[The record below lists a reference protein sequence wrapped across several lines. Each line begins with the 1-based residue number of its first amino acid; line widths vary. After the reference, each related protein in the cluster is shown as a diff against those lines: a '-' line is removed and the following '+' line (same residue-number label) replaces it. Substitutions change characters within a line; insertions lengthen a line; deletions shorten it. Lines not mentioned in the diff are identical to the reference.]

1 MVIRFEQVQRQ
12 TQKLILSPQMQQAI
26 KLLLLPLPLLQQTI
40 RQEMAQNPVLEEE
53 LLQEEEQEETQ
64 ETEPQQ
70 ESEGEEDSTRD
81 EAGEL
86 NFEEEFNRLLKID
99 DEWKEYFRQSGGYR
113 KYSVEDEEKRRFLES
128 SVVKPETLQEN
139 LLNQLGLALLED
151 EQKRICE
158 AIVGNIDDN
167 GYLRGTIED
176 IAQHLGVAVDE
187 VARMLELIQTLS
199 PVGVGARDLRE
210 CLLIQLRRLAKEDSL
225 AYMIVEHHLD
235 ELGARKYRQ
244 IAKALRVS
252 PIEVQ
257 KAAEL
262 IETLDPKPGRIF
274 SSELAQYITPDVF
287 VEKDADGYNVILNDD
302 RIPHLRISNLYKQM
316 ALNPD
321 ADKETKT
328 YIREKIK
335 GGQWLLRNIRQR
347 QQTIYNIASEIVK
360 KQREFFDDGIPRLTP
375 LTLQQV
381 ADSLGI
387 HESTVSRAIAG
398 KYIQTPHGLFD
409 MKYFFT
415 AGIASGG
422 GGSIAITNV
431 KSMIQQMIS
440 QEDSRSPLR
449 DQQVI
454 EKLKEK
460 GLTLARRTVT
470 KYRKELRIPSSNQR
484 RKF

>member
-1 MVIRFEQVQRQ
+1 MAIRFEQVQRQ

-53 LLQEEEQEETQ
+53 LSQEEAQEEGQ
-64 ETEPQQ
+64 EPEAQH
-70 ESEGEEDSTRD
+70 EAEGEEDSRRD

-99 DEWKEYFRQSGGYR
+99 DEWKEYFRQSGSYR
-113 KYSVEDEEKRRFLES
+113 KYSEEDEEKRRFLES

-139 LLNQLGLALLED
+139 LLSQLGLALLD
-151 EQKRICE
+151 DGQKRICE

-176 IAQHLGVAVDE
+176 IAQQLGVAADE
-187 VARMLELIQTLS
+187 VVRMLALIQTLS

-210 CLLIQLRRLAKEDSL
+210 CLLIQLRRLAKQHTIE
-225 AYMIVEHHLD
+225 YRIVERHLD
-235 ELGARKYRQ
+235 ELGGRKYRQ
-244 IAKALRVS
+244 IAKALGVS
-252 PIEVQ
+252 PVRVQ

-274 SSELAQYITPDVF
+274 SAEQAQYITPDVF
-287 VEKDADGYNVILNDD
+287 VEKDASDYNVILNDD
-302 RIPHLRISNLYKQM
+302 RIPHLRISNLYRQM
-316 ALNPD
+316 TLNPD
-321 ADKETKT
+321 ADRDTKT

-335 GGQWLLRNIRQR
+335 GGQWLLRNIKQR

-360 KQREFFDDGIPRLTP
+360 KQQEFFDEGITHLTP

-381 ADSLGI
+381 ADSLNI
-387 HESTVSRAIAG
+387 HESTVSRAIAN

-415 AGIASGG
+415 AGIASEG
-422 GGSIAITNV
+422 GGSIAIPNV
-431 KSMIQQMIS
+431 KSMIQQMIGR
-440 QEDSRSPLR
+440 EDPRSPLS

-454 EKLKEK
+454 DMLKVK
-460 GLTLARRTVT
+460 GITLARRTVT
-470 KYRKELRIPSSNQR
+470 KYRKELGILSSNQR
-484 RKF
+484 RKY

>member
-1 MVIRFEQVQRQ
+1 MAIRFEQVQRQ
-12 TQKLILSPQMQQAI
+12 TQKLILSPQMQQAF

-53 LLQEEEQEETQ
+53 LLQEDAPEEEQESETQ
-64 ETEPQQ
+64 Q
-70 ESEGEEDSTRD
+70 EAEGDKTD
-81 EAGEL
+81 EL

-99 DEWKEYFRQSGGYR
+99 DEWKEYFRQSGSYR
-113 KYSVEDEEKRRFLES
+113 KYSEEDEEKRRFLES

-139 LLNQLGLALLED
+139 LLRQLGLALLDD

-158 AIVGNIDDN
+158 ALVGNIDDN

-176 IAQHLGVAVDE
+176 IAQQLGAAADE
-187 VARMLELIQTLS
+187 VARMLALIQTLS

-210 CLLIQLRRLAKEDSL
+210 CLLIQLRRLAKQHTLE
-225 AYMIVEHHLD
+225 YRIVELHLD
-235 ELGARKYRQ
+235 KLGGRKYRQ
-244 IAKALRVS
+244 IAKALKVS
-252 PIEVQ
+252 PGQVQ
-257 KAAEL
+257 RAAEL

-274 SSELAQYITPDVF
+274 STEQAQYITPDVF
-287 VEKDADGYNVILNDD
+287 VEKDSEGYNVILNDD
-302 RIPHLRISNLYKQM
+302 RIPHLRISNIYRQM

-321 ADKETKT
+321 ADRNTKT
-328 YIREKIK
+328 YIRDKIK
-335 GGQWLLRNIRQR
+335 GGQWLLRNIKQR

-360 KQREFFDDGIPRLTP
+360 KQQEFFDEGITHLTP

-387 HESTVSRAIAG
+387 HESTVSRAIAN

-415 AGIASGG
+415 AGIASEG
-422 GGSIAITNV
+422 GGSIAILNI
-431 KSMIQQMIS
+431 KKMIQQMIDR
-440 QEDSRSPLR
+440 EDPKAPLS

-454 EKLKEK
+454 DRLKEK
-460 GLTLARRTVT
+460 GITLARRTVT
-470 KYRKELRIPSSNQR
+470 KYRKELGILSSNQR
-484 RKF
+484 RKY

>member
-53 LLQEEEQEETQ
+53 LLQEEEQEEAQ
-64 ETEPQQ
+64 ETEQQQ
-70 ESEGEEDSTRD
+70 ESEREEDSKRD

-99 DEWKEYFRQSGGYR
+99 EEWKEYFRQSGSYR
-113 KYSVEDEEKRRFLES
+113 KYSEEDEEKRRFLEA

-139 LLNQLGLALLED
+139 LLNQLGLALLTD
-151 EQKRICE
+151 EEKRICE
-158 AIVGNIDDN
+158 ALVGNIDDN
-167 GYLRGTIED
+167 GYFRGTIED
-176 IAQHLGVAVDE
+176 IAQQLGAPVDE
-187 VARMLELIQTLS
+187 VARMLALIQTLS

-210 CLLIQLRRLAKEDSL
+210 CLLIQLRRLAKQDSL
-225 AYMIVEHHLD
+225 AYRIVEQHLE

-244 IAKALRVS
+244 IAKALKVS
-252 PIEVQ
+252 PLQVQ
-257 KAAEL
+257 KIAEF

-274 SSELAQYITPDVF
+274 SSELAQYSTPDVF
-287 VEKDADGYNVILNDD
+287 VEKDAEGYNVILNDD

-316 ALNPD
+316 VLNPD
-321 ADKETKT
+321 ADKDTKS

-335 GGQWLLRNIRQR
+335 GGQWLLRNIGQR

-360 KQREFFDDGIPRLTP
+360 KQRGFFDEGIPRLTP

-409 MKYFFT
+409 MKYFFS
-415 AGIASGG
+415 AGIASEG
-422 GGSIAITNV
+422 GGSVVIGNIKT
-431 KSMIQQMIS
+431 MIQPMIS
-440 QEDSRSPLR
+440 QEDPKNPLS
-449 DQQVI
+449 DQQII
-454 EKLKEK
+454 EKLKGK
-460 GLTLARRTVT
+460 GLTLARRTIT
-470 KYRKELRIPSSNQR
+470 KYRKELGIRSSNKR

>member
-1 MVIRFEQVQRQ
+1 MMLRFEQVQRQ

-40 RQEMAQNPVLEEE
+40 RQEMAQNPVLEED

-70 ESEGEEDSTRD
+70 ESEEAEDSTRD

-99 DEWKEYFRQSGGYR
+99 DEWKEYFRQSGSYR
-113 KYSVEDEEKRRFLES
+113 KYSEEDEEKRRFLES

-139 LLNQLGLALLED
+139 LLNQLGLALLD
-151 EQKRICE
+151 EKQKKICE
-158 AIVGNIDDN
+158 ALLGNIDDN
-167 GYLRGTIED
+167 GYLRGGIED
-176 IAQHLGVAVDE
+176 IAQHLKVTVDE
-187 VARMLELIQTLS
+187 VARMLALIQTLS

-210 CLLIQLRRLAKEDSL
+210 CLLIQLGRLAKKDSL
-225 AYMIVEHHLD
+225 AYRIVERHLD

-244 IAKALRVS
+244 IAQALKVS
-252 PIEVQ
+252 PLQVQ

-262 IETLDPKPGRIF
+262 IETLDPKPGRTF
-274 SSELAQYITPDVF
+274 SSELSQYITPDVF
-287 VEKDADGYNVILNDD
+287 VEKEGADYNVILNDD
-302 RIPHLRISNLYKQM
+302 RIPHLRISNLYRQM
-316 ALNPD
+316 VLNPG
-321 ADKETKT
+321 ADKGTKS

-360 KQREFFDDGIPRLTP
+360 KQREFFDEGIPRLKP

-387 HESTVSRAIAG
+387 HESTVSRAIAS

-409 MKYFFT
+409 MKYFFS
-415 AGIASGG
+415 AGIESDG
-422 GGSIAITNV
+422 GGSVAISNI
-431 KSMIQQMIS
+431 KKMIQQMIG
-440 QEDSRSPLR
+440 QEDPKNPLS
-449 DQQVI
+449 DQQII

-470 KYRKELRIPSSNQR
+470 KYRKEFGILSSNQR

>member
-40 RQEMAQNPVLEEE
+40 QQEMAQNPVLEEE
-53 LLQEEEQEETQ
+53 LTQEDEQEDVQ
-64 ETEPQQ
+64 EHEAQQ
-70 ESEGEEDSTRD
+70 ESEREDDSTR
-81 EAGEL
+81 EETGEL

-99 DEWKEYFRQSGGYR
+99 EEWKEYFRQSGSYR
-113 KYSVEDEEKRRFLES
+113 KYSEEDEEKRRFLES

-139 LLNQLGLALLED
+139 LLGQLGLALLD
-151 EQKRICE
+151 EGQKRICE
-158 AIVGNIDDN
+158 ALVGNIDDN

-176 IAQHLGVAVDE
+176 IAQQIGVAADE
-187 VARMLELIQTLS
+187 VARMLSLIQTLS

-210 CLLIQLRRLAKEDSL
+210 CLLIQLRRLAKQHSL
-225 AYMIVEHHLD
+225 EYRIVENHLD
-235 ELGARKYRQ
+235 DLGARKYRQ
-244 IAKALRVS
+244 IAKALGVS
-252 PIEVQ
+252 PIRVQ
-257 KAAEL
+257 IAAEL

-274 SSELAQYITPDVF
+274 STEQAQYITPDVF
-287 VEKDADGYNVILNDD
+287 VEKDAAGYNIILNDD
-302 RIPHLRISNLYKQM
+302 RIPHLRISNLYRQM
-316 ALNPD
+316 ALNPG

-335 GGQWLLRNIRQR
+335 GGQWLLRNIQQR

-360 KQREFFDDGIPRLTP
+360 KQQEFFDEGITHLAP

-387 HESTVSRAIAG
+387 HESTVSRAIAN

-415 AGIASGG
+415 AGIASED
-422 GGSIAITNV
+422 GSIAIPNV
-431 KSMIQQMIS
+431 KSMIQQIIER
-440 QEDSRSPLR
+440 EDPKAPFS

-454 EKLKEK
+454 DKLKEK
-460 GLTLARRTVT
+460 GITLARRTVT
-470 KYRKELRIPSSNQR
+470 KYRKELGILSSNQR
-484 RKF
+484 RKY